1 MKRYVDYKNED
12 GTHETMVYDTA
23 DVPEYE
29 GPHDEVFDLIHLIE
43 G

>member
-1 MKRYVDYKNED
+1 MAKRYVDYKDAE
-12 GTHETMVYDTA
+12 GTQVMTYDTE
-23 DVPEYE
+23 DVPYYE